1 VKILYVDVFPFANG
15 WRCYAKDHGH
25 VVPTQANRASEELI
39 RRIRAALPSDVAV
52 WAEYPA
58 SDILSQYLDG
68 VIHYYPLYWHEYFSV
83 RHNDDGRA
91 PQRAPVAW
99 NAYHYAFPHLRNFV
113 FLCGSDDWSSDSKF
127 LFFNAEPIL
136 DVSWSLYAG
145 PHLDRMRKS
154 LALQQR
160 YADCFACDAPE
171 MDVPTERTGVVAN
184 RFPGDGRTAWTLY
197 NARYTTV
204 RGTVLA
210 VEHREGTSYRDLW
223 NDRVLTPE
231 IRDGKAFLAVTLD
244 PQGLGCVVQ
253 EPAR

>member
-1 VKILYVDVFPFANG
+1 MTAREAQIRLRALANPQQAAISARFFKTGPGEYGAGDVFRGIKVPVI
-15 WRCYAKDHGH
+15 RRVAKD
-25 VVPTQANRASEELI
+25 VKFKNLPLPEVELLLHSKI
-39 RRIRAALPSDVAV
+39 
-52 WAEYPA
+52 
-58 SDILSQYLDG
+58 
-68 VIHYYPLYWHEYFSV
+68 
-83 RHNDDGRA
+83 
-91 PQRAPVAW
+91 
-99 NAYHYAFPHLRNFV
+99 HYAFPHLRNFV

-160 YADCFACDAPE
+160 YADCFASDAPE
-171 MDVPTERTGVVAN
+171 MDVPTERSGVVAN
-184 RFPGDGRTAWTLY
+184 RFPGHGRTAWTLY

-231 IRDGKAFLAVTLD
+231 IREGKAFLAVTLE

-253 EPAR
+253 EMAR